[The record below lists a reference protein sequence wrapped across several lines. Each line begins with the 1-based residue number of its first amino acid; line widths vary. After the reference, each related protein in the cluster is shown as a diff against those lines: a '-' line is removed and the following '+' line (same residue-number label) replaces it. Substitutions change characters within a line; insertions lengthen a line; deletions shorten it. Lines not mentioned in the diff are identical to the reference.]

1 MGAWL
6 AVAAPDAARAG
17 ARASRTRG
25 RLIRM
30 AVLVRDSR
38 DTDLPAMV
46 AIYAHAV
53 RFGTASFEYDPPDD
67 GEFARRRAAV
77 LANNFPYLAAEIG
90 GAVVGYAYAST
101 YRPRPGYRFCVED
114 SVYVAPVRHGQ
125 GIGRAL
131 LPPLISRCEAL
142 GLRLMIAVIGDVE
155 NAASIRLH
163 AACGFLRAGTL
174 PAMGWKHGRWLD
186 SVLMTRPLGAGA
198 STAPE

>member
-1 MGAWL
+1 
-6 AVAAPDAARAG
+6 
-17 ARASRTRG
+17 
-25 RLIRM
+25 M

-38 DTDLPAMV
+38 DADLPALA

-53 RFGTASFEYDPPDD
+53 RFGTASFEYEPPD
-67 GEFARRRAAV
+67 EAAFARRRADV
-77 LANNFPYLAAEIG
+77 LAKAFPYLAAEID

-114 SVYVAPVRHGQ
+114 SVYVAPDRQGQ

-131 LPPLISRCEAL
+131 LPPLIASCEAM

-163 AACGFLRAGTL
+163 AACGFRHAGTL